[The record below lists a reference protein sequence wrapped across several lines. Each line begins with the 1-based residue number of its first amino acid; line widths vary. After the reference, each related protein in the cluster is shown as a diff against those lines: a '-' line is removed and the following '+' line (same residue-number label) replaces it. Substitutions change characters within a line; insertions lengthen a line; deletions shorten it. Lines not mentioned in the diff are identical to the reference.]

1 MLPKSTS
8 KTKTKAGGG
17 QVQRGKVTNSLQVMI
32 LLHMST
38 QEVLLVHPGQIRLLL
53 PAQKIRLMALLR
65 KKPRLPMK
73 QSMVGMLAMKKVH
86 SINKVR
92 SSKRRSMNV
101 CRQMQQR
108 QRQRRVDSLLQCQ
121 RPRKHQLT
129 KLQLAQFKA
138 CLKRPCL
145 QCLPMPRQFQRQL
158 QFLQATICLGSL
170 STAQLIFKS
179 LCLKSWHHRQR
190 PKCQLCQGH

>member
-17 QVQRGKVTNSLQVMI
+17 QVERGKVTNSILMMI

-86 SINKVR
+86 S
-92 SSKRRSMNV
+92 M
-101 CRQMQQR
+101 
-108 QRQRRVDSLLQCQ
+108 
-121 RPRKHQLT
+121 
-129 KLQLAQFKA
+129 LAQS
-138 CLKRPCL
+138 CLKRQCL

-158 QFLQATICLGSL
+158 QFLQATIWLGSL

-190 PKCQLCQGH
+190 PKCQLCQGHWPLHQRGLRPMELQCWGCTRSSMSQSQRALRN